1 MKDKNLR
8 KPNVGM
14 INIAK
19 KKWNINLN
27 KSYVIGDK
35 DVDKNLARNS
45 NLNYVG
51 VNENSDL
58 LSIVKKITK
67 D

>member
-1 MKDKNLR
+1 MQ
-8 KPNVGM
+8 
-14 INIAK
+14 

-67 D
+67 N